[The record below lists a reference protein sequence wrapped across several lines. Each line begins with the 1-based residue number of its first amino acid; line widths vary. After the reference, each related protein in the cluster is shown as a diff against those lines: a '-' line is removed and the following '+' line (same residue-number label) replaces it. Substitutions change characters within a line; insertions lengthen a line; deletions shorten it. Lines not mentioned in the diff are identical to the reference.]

1 MTRQSASV
9 AHMSTPR
16 FIVSLLLAFALS
28 GAPVLHGL
36 AKAALPAPVAAASEH
51 AKHNVGHDV
60 ATHHEHGKSGS
71 PCAQNDSCTGAVLF
85 QLHALVYECLAP
97 ADGRRPYP
105 LGDDAG
111 CATAS
116 FFLPRLRA
124 RHSGS
129 PAERIDRRLR
139 W

>member
-60 ATHHEHGKSGS
+60 ATQHEHGKSGS
-71 PCAQNDSCTGAVLF
+71 PCAQNDSCTGQCCSSCTHSFMSVSLLQMDDDHTRSVMTPAVQ
-85 QLHALVYECLAP
+85 QLVFPSLVFARE
-97 ADGRRPYP
+97 RPP
-105 LGDDAG
+105 R
-111 CATAS
+111 
-116 FFLPRLRA
+116 FFSL
-124 RHSGS
+124 
-129 PAERIDRRLR
+129 
-139 W
+139 